1 MTGLFFHP
9 QLIESTMTMPGGL
22 SPELEEAIEK
32 FQGEKKARER
42 KMKELEEKAEAGGVK
57 GPQWSLCRFTS
68 ALETLARK
76 QFFVAVRWGGSAQE
90 TAVAG
95 CVVCVP

>member
-1 MTGLFFHP
+1 
-9 QLIESTMTMPGGL
+9 MTMPGGL

-42 KMKELEEKAEAGGVK
+42 KMKELEDKAEAGGVK
-57 GPQWSLCRFTS
+57 GPRWGLCRFTS
-68 ALETLARK
+68 ALKIPARK
-76 QFFVAVRWGGSAQE
+76 QFSVAVGWGGSAQE
-90 TAVAG
+90 TAAAR